1 VANLVSPLSP
11 LFVVTRLIRLI
22 FFVPEHRDACRGLA
36 MRAWYNEVRWTKSQN
51 FHLLSRRQ
59 ARYDL
64 GLAYIRQSLRS

>member
-1 VANLVSPLSP
+1 
-11 LFVVTRLIRLI
+11 
-22 FFVPEHRDACRGLA
+22 
-36 MRAWYNEVRWTKSQN
+36 MRAWYNELRWTKSQN